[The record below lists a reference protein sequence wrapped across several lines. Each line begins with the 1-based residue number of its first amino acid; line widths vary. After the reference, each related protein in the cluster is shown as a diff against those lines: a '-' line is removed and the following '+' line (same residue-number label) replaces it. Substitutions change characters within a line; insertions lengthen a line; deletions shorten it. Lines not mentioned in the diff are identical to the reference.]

1 MPAPKKLDLIPEE
14 VRGWLREE
22 LTARGFADIIDVTE
36 ALNFR
41 LEEAGLEIRIGKSA
55 VGDYSKALKDQRE
68 AFSIAET
75 LLADMDIEAE
85 GELHKV
91 LMQMI
96 ATSAVHMINA
106 VREKDEHLDPKDLM
120 SLGRMLKDLM
130 SSSGMREKLL
140 SDERDR
146 VAREAT
152 EAAEAA
158 ANARFD
164 AAIDAAEQEARGPGE
179 KGLSATAV
187 ATLRREFLGLRS

>member
-1 MPAPKKLDLIPEE
+1 MPAPKKLDLIPEDL
-14 VRGWLREE
+14 RRWLSEE
-22 LTARGFADIIDVTE
+22 LAMRGFGDIIAVTE

-41 LEEAGLEIRIGKSA
+41 LEEAGQEIRIGKSA

-75 LLADMDIEAE
+75 LLSDMDIEAE

-106 VREKDEHLDPKDLM
+106 VRENDKHLDPKDLM

-140 SDERDR
+140 ADEREKIR
-146 VAREAT
+146 REAEQAALDQAQA
-152 EAAEAA
+152 EAAERADA
-158 ANARFD
+158 VIEGLARN
-164 AAIDAAEQEARGPGE
+164 QP
-179 KGLSATAV
+179 GLSREVLATMK
-187 ATLRREFLGLRS
+187 REFLGLKS